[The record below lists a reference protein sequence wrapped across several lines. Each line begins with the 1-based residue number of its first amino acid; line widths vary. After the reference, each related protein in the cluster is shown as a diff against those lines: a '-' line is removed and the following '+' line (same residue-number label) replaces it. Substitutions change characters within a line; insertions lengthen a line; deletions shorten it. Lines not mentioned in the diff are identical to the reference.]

1 MHGADDRHRV
11 PPGDPIHLADHA
23 PDDTGEMR
31 KSEAKKE
38 LAELRD
44 EIDTLQRLLYA
55 TQRHALLVILQGM
68 DTSGKDGTIR
78 KVLGGVNPQGCHV
91 TSFKVPTAE
100 EASHDFLWRIHRA
113 VPGRGMIGVFNRS
126 HYEDVLVVRVEGLA
140 PEEEWCRRYDAINA
154 FERNLV
160 ESGVHIVK
168 CFLHISK
175 EEQRERLLNR
185 LEDPT
190 DQWKF
195 SVGDLA
201 PRARWDAYM
210 AAYED
215 AVNRCST
222 EWAPWYV
229 VPADKKWYRNLL
241 VARLVARTLRG
252 LAMEWPPLEAEA
264 VGISIE

>member
-1 MHGADDRHRV
+1 MNGIEERHRV
-11 PPGDPIHLADHA
+11 CPGSHVRLADHS
-23 PDDTGEMR
+23 PNDTGDVS
-31 KSEAKKE
+31 KKDAKKE
-38 LAELRD
+38 LAALRH

-55 TQRHALLVILQGM
+55 THEYALLVILQGM

-78 KVLGGVNPQGCHV
+78 KVLGGVNPQGCQV

-100 EASHDFLWRIHRA
+100 EAGHDFLWRIHKA

-126 HYEDVLVVRVEGLA
+126 QYEDVLVVRVEGLA
-140 PEEEWCRRYDAINA
+140 PTEEWKRRYDAINA
-154 FERNLV
+154 FERNLA
-160 ESGVHIVK
+160 ESNVRIVK
-168 CFLHISK
+168 CYLHISK
-175 EEQRERLLNR
+175 ERQRERLLNR

-201 PRARWDAYM
+201 TRGKWDDYM

-222 EWAPWYV
+222 QWAPWYV
-229 VPADKKWYRNLL
+229 VPADKKWYRNLV
-241 VARLVARTLRG
+241 VARVVAQTLRD
-252 LAMEWPPLEAEA
+252 LALEWPPLEAEA
-264 VGISIE
+264 EGITIE